1 MRDEGRGTKDEGRGT
16 KGEGRMTN
24 DEIKVK
30 FILNG
35 KEVEIE
41 GPPSLTLLKL
51 LREKLGLTG
60 TKAGCERGECGACT
74 VLIDGEPVNSCL
86 ILLPQVE
93 GKTVETIEG
102 LEAGGKLHPLQQ
114 AFIDE
119 SAVQCGYC
127 IPGMVMAAKGLL
139 DKNPEPNRDEIKRAI
154 SGNLCRCTGY
164 VKIIK
169 AIEKVAQKGR

>member
-1 MRDEGRGTKDEGRGT
+1 MNEV
-16 KGEGRMTN
+16 
-24 DEIKVK
+24 KVK

-35 KEVEIE
+35 KEVEVE
-41 GPPSLTLLKL
+41 GAPSLTLLKA

-74 VLIDGEPVNSCL
+74 VLLDGEPVNSCL
-86 ILLPQVE
+86 VLIPQVA
-93 GKTVETIEG
+93 GRAVETIEG

-139 DKNPEPNRDEIKRAI
+139 DQNPEPNRNEIKRAI

-164 VKIIK
+164 AKIIK
-169 AIEKVAQKGR
+169 AIEKVAESAK